1 MQSKQIT
8 INSIGII
15 HTPFND
21 IKGMPIQPLA
31 AEGVKGHIELFPKY
45 IEGLIDLEGFSH
57 ITLLYQLHKINSYD
71 LMVKPFM
78 DNTEHGIFATK
89 SPKRPNAI
97 GLSTV
102 KLLGIENNVIHIE
115 MVDMLNGTPL
125 IDIKPFFSKFDN
137 RTNTT
142 SGWLDNQENI
152 PVRELRSDE
161 RFKLKQP

>member
-1 MQSKQIT
+1 MQTKQIN
-8 INSIGII
+8 IKPIGII

-21 IKGMPIQPLA
+21 IEGMPIQPLA
-31 AEGVKGHIELFPKY
+31 AKGVKGYIELFSEY
-45 IEGLIDLEGFSH
+45 IEGLTDLAEFSH
-57 ITLLYQLHKINSYD
+57 ITLLYHLHKINGYN

-78 DNTEHGIFATK
+78 DNKEHGIFATK

-137 RTNTT
+137 RTNTK
-142 SGWLDNQENI
+142 SGWLENQLNI
-152 PVRELRSDE
+152 PIKELRSDE
-161 RFKLKQP
+161 RFKIRHL

>member
-8 INSIGII
+8 INPIGII

-31 AEGVKGHIELFPKY
+31 AKGVKGHIELFPKY
-45 IEGLIDLEGFSH
+45 IEGLTDIEKFSH
-57 ITLLYQLHKINSYD
+57 ITLLYHLHKINGYD
-71 LMVKPFM
+71 LLVKPFM
-78 DNTEHGIFATK
+78 DNKEHGIFATK

-102 KLLGIENNVIHIE
+102 KLLGIENNIIHIE
-115 MVDMLNGTPL
+115 MVDMFNGTPL

-137 RTNTT
+137 RTNTK

-152 PVRELRSDE
+152 PIRELRSDE
-161 RFKLKQP
+161 RFKLEHL

>member
-1 MQSKQIT
+1 MQTKQIN
-8 INSIGII
+8 INPIGII

-31 AEGVKGHIELFPKY
+31 AKGVKGYIELLPEY
-45 IEGLIDLEGFSH
+45 TEGLTDLAEFSY
-57 ITLLYQLHKINSYD
+57 ITLLYHLHKINGYN

-78 DNTEHGIFATK
+78 DNKEHGIFATK

-137 RTNTT
+137 RTNTK
-142 SGWLDNQENI
+142 SGWLDNQGI
-152 PVRELRSDE
+152 ITIKELRSDE
-161 RFKLKQP
+161 RFKL

>member
-8 INSIGII
+8 INPIGII

-31 AEGVKGHIELFPKY
+31 AKGVKGHIELFPKY
-45 IEGLIDLEGFSH
+45 TEGLIDLAGFSH
-57 ITLLYQLHKINSYD
+57 ITLLYQLHKINGYD

-78 DNTEHGIFATK
+78 DNKEHGIFATK

-102 KLLGIENNVIHIE
+102 KLLGIENNIIHIE
-115 MVDMLNGTPL
+115 MVDMFNGTPL

-137 RTNTT
+137 RKNTK

-152 PVRELRSDE
+152 PIRELRSDE
-161 RFKLKQP
+161 RFKL

>member
-1 MQSKQIT
+1 MQTKQIN
-8 INSIGII
+8 INPIGII

-31 AEGVKGHIELFPKY
+31 AKGVKGYIELFPEY
-45 IEGLIDLEGFSH
+45 TEGSTDLAEFSY
-57 ITLLYQLHKINSYD
+57 ITLLYHLHKINGYN

-78 DNTEHGIFATK
+78 DNKEHGIFATK

-137 RTNTT
+137 RTNTK
-142 SGWLDNQENI
+142 SGWLDNQGI
-152 PVRELRSDE
+152 ITIKELRSDE
-161 RFKLKQP
+161 RFKL